1 MTMFTEAL
9 AATGCP
15 ERFFVELTEE
25 AFMAKGRFQAEV
37 LPQLRAI
44 GARISIDDFGVGF
57 SSLAALADI
66 TADELKID
74 RSFITEIH
82 RRPRS
87 QCVLRAIE
95 LLGNGLGM
103 SIIAEGV
110 ETFEE
115 LAYLQTATRIHHAQ
129 GYYFA
134 RPMLLESLDGQSLSF
149 QDRPAASNREAAPIR
164 GSMAR
169 AGAVRARL

>member
-1 MTMFTEAL
+1 
-9 AATGCP
+9 
-15 ERFFVELTEE
+15 
-25 AFMAKGRFQAEV
+25 MAKGRFQAAGAAASFA
-37 LPQLRAI
+37 AI
-44 GARISIDDFGVGF
+44 GARISIDDFGVGY

-95 LLGNGLGM
+95 SLAKALGM
-103 SIIAEGV
+103 AIIAEGV

-115 LAYLQTATRIHHAQ
+115 MAYLQAATRIHHAQ
-129 GYYFA
+129 GYFFA
-134 RPMLLESLDGQSLSF
+134 KPALLEQVPRRMRHFLDSRANPIG
-149 QDRPAASNREAAPIR
+149 REER
-164 GSMAR
+164 GFRRTYAR
-169 AGAVRARL
+169 SGTGH

>member
-1 MTMFTEAL
+1 MS
-9 AATGCP
+9 ATGCP
-15 ERFFVELTEE
+15 ERFFIELTEE
-25 AFMAKGRFQAEV
+25 AFLTTSRFQAEV
-37 LPQLRAI
+37 LPMVRQI
-44 GARISIDDFGVGF
+44 GTRLSIDDFGVGY

-66 TADELKID
+66 TADEIKID

-95 LLGNGLGM
+95 SLALGLGM
-103 SIIAEGV
+103 SVMAEGV

-115 LAYLQTATRIHHAQ
+115 LAYLLSATRIRVAQ

-134 RPMLLESLDGQSLSF
+134 RPMLLESLDGQRHSF
-149 QDRPAASNREAAPIR
+149 RDRPPLASRDATQFRTSAARVVTSRKF
-164 GSMAR
+164 
-169 AGAVRARL
+169 